1 MSVVVM
7 QVFVSLLLVAGS
19 LVLFIFT
26 VRQRDFE
33 HADRLALAPLDDD
46 DPSPAIP
53 TPPPS
58 ENNQQEIP
66 CTQNESNTT
75 TP

>member
-1 MSVVVM
+1 MNILAL

-19 LVLFIFT
+19 IVLFIHS

-33 HADRLALAPLDDD
+33 HADRLSLAPLDE
-46 DPSPAIP
+46 DPVSR
-53 TPPPS
+53 TGK
-58 ENNQQEIP
+58 EP
-66 CTQNESNTT
+66 CTQPESNTT